1 MGDFQAK
8 EFQTILKA
16 RKFVRDAGI
25 VAAPVDLERLAT
37 AANAKIKIVHDL
49 ADDESGQTTCIKGK
63 HIIIVN
69 GNHREERQRFTVL
82 HELAHIVLELPSQ
95 HHGSKLTT
103 GTLMSYG
110 RRPPEEMLCDV
121 FAAECLLPYD
131 LFSKDIGDV
140 DISMASVKELSEKY
154 KASLTAAGSRFAVS
168 ANEPCAF
175 VLSENGQIR
184 YVSRSKFLNE
194 MKGWIDFNIPL
205 PHGSVAYR
213 LVQGRSKNED
223 YDELAS
229 DIWFNGGIKNRPLLA
244 EEAVLLREWNQC
256 LSLIWFDDSL
266 KPVKESRDEEEDDEP
281 LLKELD
287 GTLPW
292 PSKSKRR

>member
-1 MGDFQAK
+1 MGDFQTK

-16 RKFVRDAGI
+16 RKFVRDAG
-25 VAAPVDLERLAT
+25 VASAPVDLERLAA
-37 AANAKIKIVHDL
+37 AANAKLKIVDDL
-49 ADDESGQTTCIKGK
+49 SDDESGQTTQIRGK
-63 HIIIVN
+63 HVIIVN

-82 HELAHIVLELPSQ
+82 HELAHIVLELASQ
-95 HHGSKLTT
+95 HHGPTLTT
-103 GTLMSYG
+103 GTLMRYG
-110 RRPPEEMLCDV
+110 KRPPEEMLCDV

-131 LFSKDIGDV
+131 LFSKDVGDV
-140 DISMASVKELSEKY
+140 DISMAAVRELSEKY
-154 KASLTAAGSRFAVS
+154 KASVTTTGSRFAVS

-175 VLSENGQIR
+175 VLSEDGHTR

-194 MKGWIDFNIPL
+194 IKGWIDFNMPL
-205 PHGSVAYR
+205 PQGSVAHR
-213 LVQGRSKNED
+213 LVQNGSKTED

-229 DIWFNGGIKNRPLLA
+229 DVWFSGGIKNRPVLA
-244 EEAVLLREWNQC
+244 EEAILLREWNQC

-266 KPVKESRDEEEDDEP
+266 KPLNERRDEEDDNEP

>member
-63 HIIIVN
+63 RIIIVN
-69 GNHREERQRFTVL
+69 GNHREERQRFTAL

-131 LFSKDIGDV
+131 LFSKDVDDV

-154 KASLTAAGSRFAVS
+154 KASLTTTGSRFAIS
-168 ANEPCAF
+168 ASEPCAF
-175 VLSENGQIR
+175 VLSENGQIC

-194 MKGWIDFNIPL
+194 IKGWIDFNIPL

-213 LVQGRSKNED
+213 LVKGGSKNED

-229 DIWFNGGIKNRPLLA
+229 DVWFNGGIKNRPLLA
-244 EEAVLLREWNQC
+244 EEAVLLREWSQC

-266 KPVKESRDEEEDDEP
+266 KPVKESRDEEDDDEP

>member
-1 MGDFQAK
+1 MGDFQTK

-16 RKFVRDAGI
+16 RKFVREAG
-25 VAAPVDLERLAT
+25 VASAPVDLERLAA
-37 AANAKIKIVHDL
+37 AANAKIKIVDDL
-49 ADDESGQTTCIKGK
+49 SDDESGQTTQIKGK
-63 HIIIVN
+63 HVIIVN

-82 HELAHIVLELPSQ
+82 HELAHIVLELASQ
-95 HHGSKLTT
+95 HHGPKLTT
-103 GTLMSYG
+103 GTLMRYG
-110 RRPPEEMLCDV
+110 KRPPEEMLCDV

-131 LFSKDIGDV
+131 LFSKDVGDV
-140 DISMASVKELSEKY
+140 DISMAAVKELAEKY
-154 KASLTAAGSRFAVS
+154 KASLTTTGSRFAVS
-168 ANEPCAF
+168 AHEPCAF
-175 VLSENGQIR
+175 VLSEDGQTR

-194 MKGWIDFNIPL
+194 LKGWIDFNIPL
-205 PHGSVAYR
+205 PQGSVAYR
-213 LVQGRSKNED
+213 LIQNGSKTED

-229 DIWFNGGIKNRPLLA
+229 DVWFNGGIKIRPLLA
-244 EEAVLLREWNQC
+244 EESVLLREWNQC

-266 KPVKESRDEEEDDEP
+266 KPVHEPRDEEDEDEP